1 MYHVCVVC
9 KVKPGQGEN
18 YLAALTKN
26 RNGSLQEP
34 GCVQWDVLRQVT
46 PPQEGEAEI
55 ETKTEIET
63 FFLYEVYQDE
73 EAFKF
78 HQQTA
83 HYLAFREAVE
93 EMQAAPRQ
101 GSRYVTAL
109 A

>member
-18 YLAALTKN
+18 YLAALEKN
-26 RNGSLQEP
+26 RKGSLQEP
-34 GCVQWDVLRQVT
+34 GCVQWDVLRQAT
-46 PPQEGEAEI
+46 PSQEGEG
-55 ETKTEIET
+55 ET

-78 HQQTA
+78 HQSTE
-83 HYLAFREAVE
+83 HYLAFRESVE
-93 EMQAAPRQ
+93 EMQAEPRQ

>member
-9 KVKPGQGEN
+9 KVKPGQGGN
-18 YLAALTKN
+18 YLAALEKN

-46 PPQEGEAEI
+46 PPSEGEV
-55 ETKTEIET
+55 ET

-73 EAFKF
+73 DTFKF
-78 HQQTA
+78 HQQTE
-83 HYLAFREAVE
+83 HYLTFREAVE
-93 EMQAAPRQ
+93 EMQAEPRQ